1 MGIDLQRARYAV
13 LGRIEAGHFVGY
25 DEVNHKTHY
34 TYSLVALVETVYLTL
49 SSDTILSIAKVGNY
63 HLSIVYCT
71 ELNRTCYLLPSYPSP
86 SYPSPSNKHY
96 PCKLST
102 SF

>member
-63 HLSIVYCT
+63 HRSFT
-71 ELNRTCYLLPSYPSP
+71 ALNRTCYLLTTFLPISI
-86 SYPSPSNKHY
+86 
-96 PCKLST
+96 
-102 SF
+102 